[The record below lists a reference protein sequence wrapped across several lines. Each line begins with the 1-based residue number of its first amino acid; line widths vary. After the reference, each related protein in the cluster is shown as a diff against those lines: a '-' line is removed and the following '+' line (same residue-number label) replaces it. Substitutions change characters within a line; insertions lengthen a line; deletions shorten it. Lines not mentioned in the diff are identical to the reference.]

1 MYLAIEGIKGSGK
14 SLLID
19 SLAKVLKEEEI
30 PFCIVA
36 PTKKAHPADPM
47 ELLTR
52 MMPPLNKVDR
62 WNEYLYARRSAVAS
76 RTARMEDR
84 IRLGDRSI
92 VTSYATRWQKWGDPQ
107 ICIDRVNRMEP
118 YIPAPDAVLYL
129 NVAPETAAA
138 RIAGRERRNYGLYD
152 ETLPRLR
159 EMDAHYR
166 EIQSYGIP
174 RLNKTLWMDIN
185 AEQEAAAVVK
195 DTLQAMIVMIR
206 FHAKV
211 TEQEF
216 HENYIYN

>member
-1 MYLAIEGIKGSGK
+1 MYIAIEGIKGSGK
-14 SLLID
+14 SLLIN
-19 SLAKVLKEEEI
+19 SLSKVMREQEV
-30 PFCIVA
+30 PYTIVA
-36 PTKKAHPADPM
+36 PTKKAHPADPL

-52 MMPPLNKVDR
+52 MMPRLNKVDR
-62 WNEYLYARRSAVAS
+62 WNEYLYARRSAVAA
-76 RTARMEDR
+76 RTANLEGR

-92 VTSYATRWQKWGDPQ
+92 VTSYATRWKKWGDPQ

-129 NVAPETAAA
+129 TVAPETAAS

-152 ETLPRLR
+152 ETLPRLQ

-185 AEQEAAAVVK
+185 AAQDADAVLK

-206 FHAKV
+206 FHTKI
-211 TEQEF
+211 TQQET